1 MSRYSLLFMNV
12 SVVCHTVN
20 RIGGSVVKNLPANA
34 RDVGL
39 IPGSGRFP
47 GEGSDNP
54 LQYSRL
60 DNPIDRG
67 IHGGLKE
74 LDRMK

>member
-1 MSRYSLLFMNV
+1 MAQW
-12 SVVCHTVN
+12 
-20 RIGGSVVKNLPANA
+20 VKNPPTNA
-34 RDVGL
+34 GGPRDASS
-39 IPGSGRFP
+39 IPGWGRFP
-47 GEGSDNP
+47 GRGNGNP

>member
-1 MSRYSLLFMNV
+1 MLVGFPGS
-12 SVVCHTVN
+12 TVAKTPVASGRDLGN
-20 RIGGSVVKNLPANA
+20 AGSVP
-34 RDVGL
+34 GL
-39 IPGSGRFP
+39 GRFP
-47 GEGSDNP
+47 GRGNGNP

-67 IHGGLKE
+67 IQGGLKE

>member
-1 MSRYSLLFMNV
+1 MLVGFPGGT
-12 SVVCHTVN
+12 VVKSPPAS
-20 RIGGSVVKNLPANA
+20 GGDLGDAGSVP
-34 RDVGL
+34 GL
-39 IPGSGRFP
+39 GRFP
-47 GEGSDNP
+47 GRGNGNP

-74 LDRMK
+74 LDRTK

>member
-1 MSRYSLLFMNV
+1 MLVGFPGGT
-12 SVVCHTVN
+12 VVKTPAASGRDLGN
-20 RIGGSVVKNLPANA
+20 AGSVP
-34 RDVGL
+34 GL
-39 IPGSGRFP
+39 GRFP
-47 GEGSDNP
+47 GRGNGNP

>member
-1 MSRYSLLFMNV
+1 MIR
-12 SVVCHTVN
+12 
-20 RIGGSVVKNLPANA
+20 NLPANA
-34 RDVGL
+34 GDIDSISGL
-39 IPGSGRFP
+39 GRFP
-47 GEGSDNP
+47 GRGNGNP

-74 LDRMK
+74 LDRTK

>member
-1 MSRYSLLFMNV
+1 MLVGFPGG
-12 SVVCHTVN
+12 TVAKTPAASGRDLGN
-20 RIGGSVVKNLPANA
+20 AGSVP
-34 RDVGL
+34 GL
-39 IPGSGRFP
+39 GRFP
-47 GEGSDNP
+47 GRGNGNP

-74 LDRMK
+74 LDRTK